1 MHLYCSVAFL
11 AALSCAAQTADMVVI
26 HANIYTGEA
35 GRPRAK
41 SIAVA
46 GGKILA
52 VGDDLA
58 KHAGASTQTID
69 AKGATIIPGFIDSH
83 GHMRGLG
90 DSLEN
95 LDFRASKSSGEVAKM
110 VAQEAAKRKAGEWIL
125 GRSWDQTRWPGSEF
139 PNADEL
145 SRAAPD
151 HPVYLTRVDGHAVWV
166 NRKALEIADINAAT
180 PDPAGGRIIREP
192 GGRPSGV
199 LIDRAQGLVSRR
211 IPAATPDQIQA
222 RLARAA
228 AECARLGLTSVHDAG
243 IGPVDLAAYREL
255 VSANRLPVHIYAMI
269 RGEGSLWDQYLRRGP
284 EVGHW
289 LTVRSIKLMA
299 DGALGSRGA
308 AMKEPYS
315 DETGN
320 RGLMITS
327 REDIARVA
335 KAAVKAGLQVNTH
348 AIGDRGNRAV
358 LDAYAEAL
366 GGRNDHRFRVEHAQV
381 VSLTDIPMFQQYS
394 LIASMQATHAT
405 SDMRWAQLRVGPRR
419 ILGAYTWHRFLD
431 LGVPVANGSDFPVE
445 SANPL
450 WGFYAALTRQD
461 QDGSPAGGWMP
472 EQRLSQEEAL
482 RSWTQTGA
490 YAAFEEQSKGT
501 LAPGKVADF
510 VLLSQDIMK
519 IAPAGILKTRVTMT
533 VAGGRVVYSESK

>member
-1 MHLYCSVAFL
+1 
-11 AALSCAAQTADMVVI
+11 MVVI

-308 AMKEPYS
+308 AMKEPYT
-315 DETGN
+315 DEPGN